1 MILSSII
8 LGESLAAGAMP
19 TSIPKN
25 EVTPNLFH
33 IGQFNI
39 SIVVSKTAF
48 SPNEFTVKESA
59 TVNVTI
65 ESIDIDHTFYIP
77 EYELNETIAANTTY
91 SFVFEAD
98 ILGEFTFTSMN
109 STGEGT
115 MIVTDPYVPDLP
127 RPEDINIILDYSHHD
142 NLTLMYEKYETI
154 FNWSRN
160 DNDFDLLINEN
171 TFLTDEIMKDLEV
184 LILLEPNEN
193 LTVNEIPVIKKFLNN
208 GGSLIIGGSPETAFT
223 NVYEITEQFGFTF
236 TNSSAR
242 YINATIVGSPVGE
255 TNTLGE
261 FTVSDFADHPIISE
275 NQYVPL
281 TDQIIS
287 KMKYTG
293 TLLTFNATWAA
304 ERLVNNNL
312 TDTGKIIDCY
322 TLATGNE
329 TIFADANGDT
339 IVSVNETIGAE
350 NTFIVAAES
359 AYNSRVFA
367 IGSADLFNETMIGR
381 NPENLILYQRALQWV
396 AKMYAILQSTEY
408 TLGSYEV
415 SRNDIINTSI
425 IIKAQNNTVTDSITV
440 SIRVWRSSRIEA
452 EFVYTPINASYFEGQ
467 IDTTNITKGTVS
479 IDAVAHKRGYG
490 YNVTTPYY
498 VEINPREPGEYYVAI
513 PYIITY
519 VITIIV
525 GIGAMSLFFIRVL
538 KTPKT
543 VRESETTSTADDE
556 IEEDEDTVD
565 LDEYEN
571 EEESETPEEE

>member
-19 TSIPKN
+19 TSNPKN

-59 TVNVTI
+59 TVNITI
-65 ESIDIDHTFYIP
+65 ESIDVGHTFYIP
-77 EYELNETIAANTTY
+77 EYEINETIAANTTH
-91 SFVFEAD
+91 SFVFVAD

-115 MIVTDPYVPDLP
+115 MIVTDPYVPGLP
-127 RPEDINIILDYSHHD
+127 RPEDINIILDYSHHN

-154 FNWSRN
+154 FNWTKI
-160 DNDFDLLINEN
+160 DNDFDLIINEN
-171 TFLTDEIMKDLEV
+171 TFLTDEIMKDLDV

-193 LTVNEIPVIKKFLNN
+193 LTVNEIPVVKRFLNN

-223 NVYEITEQFGFTF
+223 NIYEVTMQFGFSF

-242 YINATIVGSPVGE
+242 YINATIVGSPVNE

-261 FTVSDFADHPIISE
+261 FTVSDFSDHPIISE

-287 KMKYTG
+287 KMRYTG
-293 TLLTFNATWAA
+293 TLLTFNATWSA
-304 ERLVNNNL
+304 EHLVNDNI
-312 TDTGKIIDCY
+312 TDTSNLIDCY

-350 NTFIVAAES
+350 NTFIVVAES
-359 AYNSRVFA
+359 AFNSRVFA
-367 IGSADLFNETMIGR
+367 IGCADLFNITMIGR

-396 AKMYAILQSTEY
+396 AKMYAVLQSSDY
-408 TLGSYEV
+408 TISSYEV
-415 SRNDIINTSI
+415 NRDDIINSTI
-425 IIKAQNNTVTDSITV
+425 IIKAQNNTITDSIAV
-440 SIRVWRSSRIEA
+440 SIRVWRSFRIEA
-452 EFVYTPINASYFEGQ
+452 EFGYTAINASYFEGQ
-467 IDTTNITKGTVS
+467 IDTTNITKGTVY
-479 IDAVAHKRGYG
+479 IEAVAHKRGYG

-498 VEINPREPGEYYVAI
+498 VQINPREPGEYNVAI

-519 VITIIV
+519 ALTIII
-525 GIGAMSLFFIRVL
+525 GIGAMSLVFIRVL
-538 KTPKT
+538 KAPKIAH
-543 VRESETTSTADDE
+543 EPEMTSSTEDDE
-556 IEEDEDTVD
+556 IEEEENEDEAD
-565 LDEYEN
+565 LGEYETEN
-571 EEESETPEEE
+571 DEQ